1 MLNNDLDT
9 QFQTLICTVDT
20 PAFLRR
26 KQSVDAVWNAVLAK
40 CRRQRDEWL
49 VMPRGRF
56 RDWQQSG
63 NDVRKYEQL
72 ERSVDLFNR
81 RWARF
86 LGEIDLSEVNRLRQ
100 DYNDFYVLEKECAGA
115 SPQVAKYGFEPLS
128 MVKVDDLLELLP
140 LIESDDVAWLA
151 EN

>member
-26 KQSVDAVWNAVLAK
+26 KQSVDAAWNAVLAK
-40 CRRQRDEWL
+40 CRRQREEWL
-49 VMPRGRF
+49 MMPRVRF

-63 NDVRKYEQL
+63 NGAQEYEQL

-81 RWARF
+81 HWERF
-86 LGEIDLSEVNRLRQ
+86 LGELDLSEVNRLRQ
-100 DYNDFYVLEKECAGA
+100 GYNDFYVLEKECAGA
-115 SPQVAKYGFEPLS
+115 SPEVARYGFEPLP
-128 MVKVDDLLELLP
+128 MVTVDNLLELLP
-140 LIESDDVAWLA
+140 LIESNDAAWFV
-151 EN
+151 EE